1 MEIERNNF
9 LSVKNLLV
17 LAIGAAIVYGLTTH
31 IVSERLQNLE
41 QQAELLA
48 ADQESVLVAIAE
60 TTARNGADA
69 ITESIIQD
77 CSLDERDRFEELLNG
92 LNSGLPRT
100 ELVEL
105 ERLFGRCGG
114 FFAERKAVMVARLS
128 REIEVYESYV
138 LQLEEITGREVTE
151 ANLSEWQTLAAEER
165 KQSQLFSEL
174 VRKQDEIIS
183 ALLAGNSPD
192 SEEVRGILREVT
204 EIQGNLIVANQQAAN
219 LRSNLV
225 NL

>member
-1 MEIERNNF
+1 MQTERTSL

-17 LAIGAAIVYGLTTH
+17 VAFAVAIAYGISTY

-128 REIEVYESYV
+128 REIEVYESYI
-138 LQLEEITGREVTE
+138 LQLEEVTGRQVAE

-174 VRKQDEIIS
+174 VQKQDEIIS

-192 SEEVRGILREVT
+192 SEEVTDILREVT